1 MSLQKTL
8 NNYSL
13 KQLWHSLILGAS
25 FWTLSIPMTT
35 LGGSLAAF
43 TGCVLACFLIN
54 STHIQSAI
62 YSIRTGVLLTVYAG
76 ISLIGLALSEFLVN
90 TESLSLSFSP
100 IIIYQLG
107 EIARWFTISL
117 TGGSILR
124 TLAIRQ
130 KSGTI
135 LEILFVA
142 TVFVITFAAH
152 RNGMIHRPFFIGDF
166 ALIRGIDPATILLTI
181 GCGAVLT
188 LAALLLFEQSTKRLF
203 YNFSILTMLC
213 LSLFLYVNFFGL
225 PTPQTTDAMG
235 LTGREAG
242 TNSQNENPFRDGEN
256 ENSDREA
263 PVAVVVFR
271 DDYEPLN
278 GAYYFRESAYSQF
291 NGTMLSYSNL
301 EGMDSDLI
309 KRFPQNRIETSDPP
323 PNEAQHQLTRTTVGM
338 LAPHK
343 NPFGLESPVTYE
355 NKKNPN
361 NLRFKRT
368 YDTYSLAPEYE
379 LEYLLNRETG
389 NDDWSDETLAEY
401 LKIPDDDRYKTLATE
416 LLAELKAEF
425 KEDPFAKAWTIKSY
439 LDQNG
444 IYSLKNQH
452 AYESDPAA
460 SFLFGDLTGYCM
472 HFSFAATYLFRS
484 VGIPARVGIGYS
496 VPASNRAGGSA
507 LLIQAIHGHAW
518 PEVYF
523 KDIGWVIIDPAPQQ
537 TLVDMTTDPQ
547 DSLQQMLGDMLRN
560 EESFLEFMDSQR
572 GSSFDAALLINTL
585 YLIVICILAMGYII
599 KAYRLSVPKFI
610 AGDKE
615 GRLHYRA
622 ILDRLASIGVHRKF
636 GESRERFALRAY
648 SIAPSIKEITKLHLA
663 LALGQSQHIE
673 NKGEWQTFENAI
685 VDEIKLNTNWRSQLV
700 ALLNP
705 FSWLLTK

>member
-1 MSLQKTL
+1 
-8 NNYSL
+8 
-13 KQLWHSLILGAS
+13 
-25 FWTLSIPMTT
+25 
-35 LGGSLAAF
+35 
-43 TGCVLACFLIN
+43 
-54 STHIQSAI
+54 
-62 YSIRTGVLLTVYAG
+62 
-76 ISLIGLALSEFLVN
+76 
-90 TESLSLSFSP
+90 
-100 IIIYQLG
+100 
-107 EIARWFTISL
+107 
-117 TGGSILR
+117 
-124 TLAIRQ
+124 
-130 KSGTI
+130 
-135 LEILFVA
+135 
-142 TVFVITFAAH
+142 
-152 RNGMIHRPFFIGDF
+152 
-166 ALIRGIDPATILLTI
+166 
-181 GCGAVLT
+181 
-188 LAALLLFEQSTKRLF
+188 
-203 YNFSILTMLC
+203 
-213 LSLFLYVNFFGL
+213 
-225 PTPQTTDAMG
+225 MG

-291 NGTMLSYSNL
+291 NGTMLSYSNF

-309 KRFPQNRIETSDPP
+309 KRFPENRIESSDPP
-323 PNEAQHQLTRTTVGM
+323 PSEARHQLTRTTVGM
-338 LAPHK
+338 LVPHK
-343 NPFGLESPVTYE
+343 NPFGLESPVTYQ
-355 NKKNPN
+355 NRTNPN

-389 NDDWSDETLAEY
+389 NEDWSDQTLAEY
-401 LKIPDDDRYKTLATE
+401 LKIPDDDRYKSLATE
-416 LLAELKAEF
+416 LLSELKPEF
-425 KEDPFAKAWTIKSY
+425 KEDPFAKAWTIKTY

-518 PEVYF
+518 PEVYL

-560 EESFLEFMDSQR
+560 EESFQEFMDSQR
-572 GSSFDAALLINTL
+572 GNYFDITTFINTL
-585 YLIVICILAMGYII
+585 YLIVIFILAMGYII
-599 KAYRLSVPKFI
+599 KAYRLSAPKFL
-610 AGDKE
+610 ADDKE
-615 GRLHYRA
+615 GRLHFRA

-636 GESRERFALRAY
+636 GESRERFAVRAC
-648 SIAPSIKEITKLHLA
+648 SVAPSITEITKLHLA
-663 LALGQSQHIE
+663 LALGQSQQVE
-673 NKGEWQTFENAI
+673 YKEEWQAFENAV
-685 VDEIKLNTNWRSQLV
+685 VDEIKLNTNSRSQLL